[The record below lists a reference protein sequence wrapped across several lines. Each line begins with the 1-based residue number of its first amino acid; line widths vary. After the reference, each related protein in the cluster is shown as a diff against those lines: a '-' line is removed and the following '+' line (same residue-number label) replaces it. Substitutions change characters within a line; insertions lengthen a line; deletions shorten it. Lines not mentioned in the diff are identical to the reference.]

1 MNRDA
6 AAELFI
12 SALADDDAEAL
23 YERAPCGYLSTSP
36 DGVIVKVNQTFLTLT
51 GYARH
56 DLLGRHLTDLFT
68 AGGRIYHETHYA
80 PMLRMQGVAREI
92 ALDIVRSDGTR
103 IPVLLNAVVEQD
115 ADGAPRVIRTAIFDA
130 TDRREYERELLR
142 AKQRAEESEARARA
156 LARTLQQ
163 TLIPPTPPEVPGLD
177 VATVYRPA
185 GDGDLVGGDFYDVF
199 QTGHGDWVVVLGD
212 VSGKGVDAA
221 VVTAL
226 ARYTLRAAAVR
237 STRPAD
243 ALEMANE
250 VMLDHETD
258 RYCTVLML
266 RLRPDAAGAWTATIA
281 AGGHPLP
288 YLVRAGADPVPAG
301 KPGTLVGLLP
311 DATFHDEELA
321 LRPGDALV
329 LYTDGITEAR
339 RNGDL
344 YGAERL
350 ATTLAGLADQP
361 AGAVADGVVDA
372 ALAFQ
377 GSLPRDDIAVIVLRV
392 PPG

>member
-344 YGAERL
+344 SGAERR
-350 ATTLAGLADQP
+350 APTLAGLAGQP
-361 AGAVADGVVDA
+361 AGAVADGVVEA